1 LTNDTLS
8 HTAFVHDTM
17 ASVSGTQF
25 VTTYTDSDTDND
37 TDSDVD
43 ASDDE
48 LDVTTAK
55 RARTTDTPP
64 DSGSPRAAKRPR
76 TDDDEPPRAHSPTS
90 VIGADANAESES
102 SDSES
107 DSESDDS
114 DDEEASDA
122 GDGEKSY
129 SEGQAPVA
137 VVDTTT
143 RCIKRYVSIV
153 ETRMRDRRVRQSWQ
167 QIVDEARRNIQ
178 YEIDN
183 KPAVWKEGIGRASSY
198 LAMMKALLNVSTV
211 RSVNR
216 EMMLEVIG
224 QAREVLE
231 ERWGGE

>member
-1 LTNDTLS
+1 MTNDIVS

-64 DSGSPRAAKRPR
+64 DYSGSPRAAKRPR
-76 TDDDEPPRAHSPTS
+76 TDDDEPPRAHSPTA
-90 VIGADANAESES
+90 VIGADASTDSESSES

-107 DSESDDS
+107 DSGSDSGSDESGE
-114 DDEEASDA
+114 EEASDA
-122 GDGEKSY
+122 GDGEKKSY

-143 RCIKRYVSIV
+143 RCLHRGNTDARPKGEAILAADS
-153 ETRMRDRRVRQSWQ
+153 RRSAPEHSVR
-167 QIVDEARRNIQ
+167 
-178 YEIDN
+178 
-183 KPAVWKEGIGRASSY
+183 
-198 LAMMKALLNVSTV
+198 
-211 RSVNR
+211 NR
-216 EMMLEVIG
+216 Q
-224 QAREVLE
+224 QARGVEGGHRARVVGRRKNATREPKTTFVVLD
-231 ERWGGE
+231 GLILNIKFSL